1 MSKIIILAYT
11 LSINDSHWIGI
22 MIGFKGRH
30 FPKDLIIM
38 AVRWKIAY
46 PLSYRAIEELM
57 EERGVELDHSTVQK
71 WVVHYAPQ
79 FEQAFRKRK
88 KPVGKSWRMD
98 ETYIKVCGKWCYLY
112 RAVDTAGNTIDFML
126 SELRD
131 RPAVLK
137 FFKKSIGSSGFP
149 QKVNIDKSGS
159 NTAALERINVLL
171 FMLGMWYL
179 LIEVRRIKYH
189 NNMVEQDHRGIK
201 NITKYTLG
209 FKSFEAA
216 EATIAGIELHR
227 MLKKGQMKNA
237 GGLTAWQQFYEL
249 AA

>member
-1 MSKIIILAYT
+1 
-11 LSINDSHWIGI
+11 
-22 MIGFKGRH
+22 MIQFKGRH
-30 FPKDLIIM
+30 FPKDIILM
-38 AVRWKIAY
+38 AVRWKLAL

-57 EERGVELDHSTVQK
+57 AERGTALDHSTVQK
-71 WVVHYAPQ
+71 WVVYYAPRL
-79 FEQAFRKRK
+79 EEAFRKRK

-98 ETYIKVCGKWCYLY
+98 ETYIKVSGKWCYLY
-112 RAVDTAGNTIDFML
+112 RAVDKEGKTIDFML
-126 SELRD
+126 SETRD

-137 FFKKSIGSSGFP
+137 FFKKSIGSSALP

-159 NTAALERINVLL
+159 HTAALERINNLL
-171 FMLGMWYL
+171 FIYGLWHL
-179 LIEVRRIKYH
+179 LIEIRRIKYL

-209 FKSFEAA
+209 FKSFESA

-227 MLKKGQMKNA
+227 MLKKEQMEHMEEIP
-237 GGLTAWQQFYEL
+237 AWKQFYEL